1 MGRAAPRLRLREV
14 PSRPRRHAAAT
25 LPAKVRSW
33 PPLRRP
39 LRAAPRRPST
49 ALAGRYPPQNMEA
62 DIEAVLAGRPLPPPS
77 PALAKAW
84 EDAKREAVK
93 SEYAFKPGYNYVAG
107 RG

>member
-1 MGRAAPRLRLREV
+1 
-14 PSRPRRHAAAT
+14 
-25 LPAKVRSW
+25 
-33 PPLRRP
+33 
-39 LRAAPRRPST
+39 
-49 ALAGRYPPQNMEA
+49 MEA

-93 SEYAFKPGYNYVAG
+93 SEYAFKPGYNYIAG